1 MGFLTGMPG
10 ACLAVSGPG
19 QIHGIAGLANAWSNC
34 WPMVL
39 LGGASFAEQE
49 SMGAF
54 QEAPQIA
61 AAKPFCKYAARPD
74 SIERVPYF
82 LEVAVRMCTHG
93 RPGAAYIDLP
103 ANICMGQSTTEAVTF
118 VPKCPPPPKTLAD
131 PAEVANAIELLK
143 TAEHPLVIVG
153 KGAVRIYPP
162 PSSRRPRV
170 LVQMC
175 AACAILIFRWL
186 VRSQAYGRA
195 EDEMNEF
202 MNKTQLPFL
211 ASPMGKGV
219 VPDDSPLSVAAG
231 RNAALSGCDVVFLVG
246 ARMNWIMHFGQ
257 PPRWAPDV
265 KVIQLDIAAEEF
277 GTSISTNGIDSNA
290 CRLCGDAKSVLGQLN
305 DAVGD
310 WSYPSGTEWWNTL
323 LASVAKNVAFTEEAE
338 KSDAVPMG
346 YFRVFK
352 ELRDLLPRDA
362 IIIAEGAN
370 TMDISR
376 TSIPNFLPR
385 KRLDAATFGTMGIG
399 IGQLF
404 AAGVVHPDQR
414 IVAIEGDAAFG
425 FSGMEM
431 EAVIR
436 YGLPVTCIVVNNNG
450 IGGGSSRDP
459 LEGGEE
465 NAAFEGGGAD
475 PTKWTPGNM
484 GKETRYDLL
493 VRPALTFGRTFSGEK
508 ISAAL
513 STWCARG

>member
-1 MGFLTGMPG
+1 
-10 ACLAVSGPG
+10 
-19 QIHGIAGLANAWSNC
+19 
-34 WPMVL
+34 
-39 LGGASFAEQE
+39 
-49 SMGAF
+49 
-54 QEAPQIA
+54 
-61 AAKPFCKYAARPD
+61 
-74 SIERVPYF
+74 
-82 LEVAVRMCTHG
+82 
-93 RPGAAYIDLP
+93 
-103 ANICMGQSTTEAVTF
+103 
-118 VPKCPPPPKTLAD
+118 
-131 PAEVANAIELLK
+131 
-143 TAEHPLVIVG
+143 
-153 KGAVRIYPP
+153 
-162 PSSRRPRV
+162 
-170 LVQMC
+170 
-175 AACAILIFRWL
+175 
-186 VRSQAYGRA
+186 
-195 EDEMNEF
+195 MNEF

-493 VRPALTFGRTFSGEK
+493 VRPALTFGRTFSGK
-508 ISAAL
+508 KSLPPSQLGVHGARWRRSAARRTWRRRRTSCAAPSSRRSSSASPPA
-513 STWCARG
+513 STCSSTRVRARSRRSTPGSPALRSRLRLRSRPRLRTVLKSAARRRCE

>member
-1 MGFLTGMPG
+1 MT
-10 ACLAVSGPG
+10 
-19 QIHGIAGLANAWSNC
+19 
-34 WPMVL
+34 
-39 LGGASFAEQE
+39 
-49 SMGAF
+49 
-54 QEAPQIA
+54 
-61 AAKPFCKYAARPD
+61 
-74 SIERVPYF
+74 
-82 LEVAVRMCTHG
+82 
-93 RPGAAYIDLP
+93 
-103 ANICMGQSTTEAVTF
+103 
-118 VPKCPPPPKTLAD
+118 
-131 PAEVANAIELLK
+131 
-143 TAEHPLVIVG
+143 
-153 KGAVRIYPP
+153 
-162 PSSRRPRV
+162 
-170 LVQMC
+170 
-175 AACAILIFRWL
+175 
-186 VRSQAYGRA
+186 
-195 EDEMNEF
+195 EF
-202 MNKTQLPFL
+202 MDKTQLPFL

-265 KVIQLDIAAEEF
+265 KVIQLDISPEEF

-305 DAVGD
+305 DAVGA
-310 WSYPSGTEWWNTL
+310 WSSPSGTEWWNTL
-323 LASVAKNVAFTEEAE
+323 LASVAKIVAFTEEDE

-436 YGLPVTCIVVNNNG
+436 YGECSNGRLGLVT
-450 IGGGSSRDP
+450 
-459 LEGGEE
+459 
-465 NAAFEGGGAD
+465 AAD
-475 PTKWTPGNM
+475 
-484 GKETRYDLL
+484 
-493 VRPALTFGRTFSGEK
+493 
-508 ISAAL
+508 
-513 STWCARG
+513 